1 MSAFFS
7 YSSGLSEEPVGGG
20 LPSMRQI
27 ISGIRKENGSLSWGG
42 ALLNALTDKTE
53 QCFSREI
60 HLKRQ
65 TFCTYEVYAVDPG

>member
-1 MSAFFS
+1 
-7 YSSGLSEEPVGGG
+7 
-20 LPSMRQI
+20 MRQI